1 MDFWNSLLS
10 RIPQHIDSQLADSFL
25 HRISLHEIQNDSRVV
40 FHAEDEFTKGWFEK
54 HGLPV
59 IAQLLKEEQ
68 LNYEL
73 VVVTTPK
80 ASAQA
85 LSTEVAPLPRRNKSN
100 TLHLSSE
107 FTFDLFIG
115 GQCNEF
121 PRHAA
126 TSIFKG
132 GSSFNPLVISG
143 PTGSGK
149 THLAQAIAHEFVKNH
164 PDKRVVYATG
174 EEFMNDFIKNLQGHG
189 NSMNSF
195 RETYRNCD
203 ILIIDDI
210 QLLSGKK
217 EGTTTELGNIFDKLI
232 SRGVPMVFTS
242 NRTIR
247 NIKDFDERLAARLD
261 GGLPVELIYPSFETR
276 SAILM
281 ALAQKENIKIDDKV
295 LKLIAETL
303 EGDVRQLKSMLFKIA
318 AYADLKKNHI
328 SMKMAAEFLSDK
340 IQIDVPKDL
349 SIPDIQKAVAKF
361 YGVTLSNIKSDSK
374 LGAYTLPRQVAM
386 YLANKHTKNSSTEI
400 GQLFGKSHSTV
411 LRSAQ
416 KIEESL
422 PKSADLRKQIDKI
435 LIELTGS
442 HH

>member
-1 MDFWNSLLS
+1 MDFWNSLLT
-10 RIPQHIDSQLADSFL
+10 RIPQHIDSQLADTIL
-25 HRISLHEIQNDSRVV
+25 HRISLQEIQNDSRVV
-40 FHAEDEFTKGWFEK
+40 FQAEDEFTKGWFEK
-54 HGLPV
+54 NGIPV
-59 IAQLLKEEQ
+59 IAQILKEEQ
-68 LNYEL
+68 LVYEL

-80 ASAQA
+80 DSVQPV
-85 LSTEVAPLPRRNKSN
+85 STEVSLTRRNKSAG
-100 TLHLSSE
+100 LHLSSE
-107 FTFDLFIG
+107 FTLELFIG

-126 TSIFKG
+126 ASVLKG

-174 EEFMNDFIKNLQGHG
+174 EEFMNDFIKNLQGQG
-189 NSMNSF
+189 GSMNHF
-195 RETYRNCD
+195 RDTYRHCD
-203 ILIIDDI
+203 VLIIDDI

-232 SRGVPMVFTS
+232 NRGVPMVFTS

-261 GGLPVELIYPSFETR
+261 GGLSVELVYPSFETR
-276 SAILM
+276 CAILM
-281 ALAQKENIKIDDKV
+281 TLAQKENISIDNKV
-295 LKLIAETL
+295 LTLIAETL

-318 AYADLKKNHI
+318 AYADLKKSHI
-328 SMKMAAEFLSDK
+328 SMKMATEFLSDK

-349 SIPDIQKAVAKF
+349 SIPDIQKVVAKF

-416 KIEESL
+416 KIEDTL
-422 PKSADLRKQIDKI
+422 PKSMDLRKQIDKI

-442 HH
+442 HR